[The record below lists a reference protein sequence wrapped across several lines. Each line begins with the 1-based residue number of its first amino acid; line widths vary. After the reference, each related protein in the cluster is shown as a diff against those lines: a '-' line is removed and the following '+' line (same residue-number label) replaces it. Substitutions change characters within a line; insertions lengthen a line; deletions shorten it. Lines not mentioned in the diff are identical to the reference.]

1 MATTNIVLVHLLTLV
16 FLLFFSSLWTPHVA
30 DWVYVTSGNLSSIG
44 DTLKPGDTL
53 NSTSYLVSQKGAFAL
68 GFFRRIDII
77 SNDSYVGISDMAD
90 PKSPF
95 NLYVWFGNRGHP
107 FVKDKT
113 GSLTLDNNGTLKIV
127 RQGESPIILYSSG
140 TNNTVATLY
149 DNGNFVLK
157 EVNFDGS
164 TKRVLWQ
171 SFDYLMDTLL
181 PGMKLGINHK
191 TGQTWALTSWLTT
204 DIPDYGAFSLEWD
217 PKGLELVIKQRGV
230 VHWKSGVLRNNQ
242 FENISPDITSMYD
255 FKVVSNE
262 DEEYFSFSNKNQSV
276 LMSEWIIT
284 FLGQFKDLRGP
295 DIGRADNCYSYD
307 TSGGCQGWE
316 QPMCRERGDKF
327 DLTTGYYVNGDI
339 LSNNNYSLGISDCKA
354 ICWSNCSCV
363 AFTYQFSNETG
374 CRFSTGEK
382 AVQSSQAS
390 DFLSLY
396 VLTSRTSHKGAKK
409 WIWIGTVIVA
419 ALLVIFFSILC
430 YIQRRR
436 KFVPKGNNVTKDEN
450 DLLDLVSLDQSPIV
464 NQIPNDGKKGHDLS
478 VFNYAYVMTATNN
491 FAPQNKLGEGGFGE
505 VYMGELLT
513 GQKIAIKRLSR
524 NSGQGI
530 LEFKNELILI
540 SKLQHMNLVKLLG
553 FCLHGEE
560 RMLIYEYMPNKSLDS
575 FLFDANKSKLLD
587 WQKRFGIIE
596 GVAQGLLYL
605 HKYSR
610 LRVIHRDLKASNI
623 LLDENMNPKISDFGM
638 ARIFQQNEL
647 EANTK
652 RVVGTYGY
660 MSPEYAME
668 GVFSIKSDVY
678 SFGVLMLEILSGR
691 KNNSFFKTE
700 HLFNLVGYAWE
711 LWNEGT
717 ALDLM
722 DPALDDS
729 YMDQMLRCVH
739 VGLLCV
745 EDSAIDRPAMSDV
758 LAMLTNDNLSLPS
771 PKKPAFSLARQ
782 AIEAHIYDKESECNS
797 INWASIS
804 NMIPR

>member
-53 NSTSYLVSQKGAFAL
+53 NSTSYLVSQKGTFAL

-127 RQGESPIILYSSG
+127 RQ
-140 TNNTVATLY
+140 
-149 DNGNFVLK
+149 
-157 EVNFDGS
+157 
-164 TKRVLWQ
+164 
-171 SFDYLMDTLL
+171 
-181 PGMKLGINHK
+181 
-191 TGQTWALTSWLTT
+191 

-262 DEEYFSFSNKNQSV
+262 DEEYFSFSNKNHRV

-307 TSGGCQGWE
+307 TDGGCQGWE
-316 QPMCRERGDKF
+316 QPVCRERGDKF
-327 DLTTGYYVNGDI
+327 DLTTRYYVTGDS
-339 LSNNNYSLGISDCKA
+339 LSHNNYSLGISDCKA

-363 AFTYQFSNETG
+363 AFTSQFANETG
-374 CRFSTGEK
+374 CRFWTEEM
-382 AVQSSQAS
+382 AVQSDHAS
-390 DFLSLY
+390 DFVSLY
-396 VLTSRTSHKGAKK
+396 LLSSSPSHKGAKK

-419 ALLVIFFSILC
+419 ALLVIFFSIVC

-436 KFVPKGNNVTKDEN
+436 KVVARGNNVTKDEN
-450 DLLDLVSLDQSPIV
+450 ELLDLVSLDQSPIV

-478 VFNYAYVMTATNN
+478 VFNFAYVMTATNN
-491 FAPQNKLGEGGFGE
+491 FALQNKLGEGGFGE
-505 VYMGELLT
+505 VYMGEMLT

-553 FCLHGEE
+553 FCIHGEE

-711 LWNEGT
+711 LWNEGA

-804 NMIPR
+804 NMVPR

>member
-127 RQGESPIILYSSG
+127 RQ
-140 TNNTVATLY
+140 
-149 DNGNFVLK
+149 
-157 EVNFDGS
+157 
-164 TKRVLWQ
+164 
-171 SFDYLMDTLL
+171 
-181 PGMKLGINHK
+181 
-191 TGQTWALTSWLTT
+191 

-262 DEEYFSFSNKNQSV
+262 DEEYFSFSNKNHSV

-307 TSGGCQGWE
+307 TNGGCHGWE
-316 QPMCRERGDKF
+316 QPICRERGDKF
-327 DLTTGYYVNGDI
+327 DLAAGYYVTGDS
-339 LSNNNYSLGISDCKA
+339 LSGNNYSLGISDCKA

-363 AFTYQFSNETG
+363 AFTYQFANETG
-374 CRFSTGEK
+374 CRFWTGET
-382 AVQSSQAS
+382 AVQSDHAS
-390 DFLSLY
+390 DFVSIYLLSSSP
-396 VLTSRTSHKGAKK
+396 SRKGTKK
-409 WIWIGTVIVA
+409 WIWIGTAIVA

-436 KFVPKGNNVTKDEN
+436 KVVPRGNNVTKDEN
-450 DLLDLVSLDQSPIV
+450 ELLDLVSMDQSPIV

-491 FAPQNKLGEGGFGE
+491 FAVQNKLGEGGFGE

-513 GQKIAIKRLSR
+513 GQKIAIKRLSI
-524 NSGQGI
+524 NSRQGI
-530 LEFKNELILI
+530 LEFKNELKLI

-587 WQKRFGIIE
+587 WQKRFSIIE

-711 LWNEGT
+711 LWNEGA

-782 AIEAHIYDKESECNS
+782 AIKAHISDKESECNS

-804 NMIPR
+804 NMVPR